1 MKIGVPAGTVGAMAF
16 ADRLPIKLPRFPRLN
31 GSRNLLRDIWNLLS
45 GMPAGKIVFS
55 RLVGRMAPY
64 TGSIHA
70 TVTVLRAGYA
80 EVQMSDR
87 RSVRN
92 HLDCVHAIALAN
104 LAELAGN
111 VALMYS
117 LPDDARFIVSGMD
130 IEYTKKARGT
140 ITAVGEPPIPRTAA
154 RAQYDVPVTL
164 RDAGGEQV
172 ARAVLHS
179 LVGPKPGSASDRGSD
194 VN

>member
-1 MKIGVPAGTVGAMAF
+1 MAL
-16 ADRLPIKLPRFPRLN
+16 ADRLPLRLPRFDR
-31 GSRNLLRDIWNLLS
+31 SRNLLRDVWDLLS
-45 GMPAGKIVFS
+45 GLPGGKRLFS
-55 RLVGRMAPY
+55 GLVGRMAPY
-64 TGSIHA
+64 TGTIHA
-70 TVTVLRAGYA
+70 TVTVLRAGHA
-80 EVQMSDR
+80 EVQMPDR
-87 RSVRN
+87 RAVRN
-92 HLDCVHAIALAN
+92 HLDSVHAIALAN

-140 ITAVGEPPIPRTAA
+140 ITAVGEPPVPRSAVRA
-154 RAQYDVPVTL
+154 RYDVPVIL
-164 RDAGGEQV
+164 RDARGDEV

-179 LVGPKPGSASDRGSD
+179 LVGPKLGAVSDHEAQ

>member
-1 MKIGVPAGTVGAMAF
+1 MAF
-16 ADRLPIKLPRFPRLN
+16 ADLLPGKLPRLVSN
-31 GSRNLLRDIWNLLS
+31 RNLVRDAWNLLA
-45 GMPAGKIVFS
+45 GMPGGKTVFS

-80 EVQMSDR
+80 EVQMADR
-87 RSVRN
+87 RAVRN

-117 LPDDARFIVSGMD
+117 LPDDARFIVSGME

-140 ITAVGEPPIPRTAA
+140 ITAVGEPPVPRTAN
-154 RAQYDVPVTL
+154 RVQLDVPVVL
-164 RDAGGEQV
+164 RDASGEQV

-179 LVGPKPGSASDRGSD
+179 LIGPKSGSASDRGD

>member
-1 MKIGVPAGTVGAMAF
+1 MPL
-16 ADRLPIKLPRFPRLN
+16 ADRRPTKLTGLPGLSRLLRLPKLD
-31 GSRNLLRDIWNLLS
+31 GSRNLLRDLWNLLS
-45 GMPAGKIVFS
+45 RLPAGKVLFS
-55 RLVGRMAPY
+55 RLVGRLAPY

-80 EVQMSDR
+80 EVHMPDR
-87 RSVRN
+87 PAVRH

-130 IEYTKKARGT
+130 IEYLKKARGT
-140 ITAVGEPPIPRTAA
+140 IPAVGEAPVPRTSGRAA
-154 RAQYDVPVTL
+154 YDVPVSL
-164 RDAGGEQV
+164 RDARGEEV
-172 ARAVLHS
+172 ARAV
-179 LVGPKPGSASDRGSD
+179 
-194 VN
+194 

>member
-1 MKIGVPAGTVGAMAF
+1 MAF
-16 ADRLPIKLPRFPRLN
+16 ADRLPLKLPRLA
-31 GSRNLLRDIWNLLS
+31 GSRNLVRDIWNLLAVL
-45 GMPAGKIVFS
+45 PAGKIVFS

-70 TVTVLRAGYA
+70 TVTVLRAGHA
-80 EVQMSDR
+80 EVEMRDR
-87 RSVRN
+87 RAVRN

-117 LPDDARFIVSGMD
+117 LPDDARFIVSGID

-140 ITAVGEPPIPRTAA
+140 ITAVGESPIPRTAA

-179 LVGPKPGSASDRGSD
+179 LVGPKPGSPSDRGGD

>member
-1 MKIGVPAGTVGAMAF
+1 MPL
-16 ADRLPIKLPRFPRLN
+16 ADHLAPLRRLLAVPRLD
-31 GSRNLLRDIWNLLS
+31 GSRNVIRQAWDLLS
-45 GMPAGKIVFS
+45 QLPGGRHLFS
-55 RLVGRMAPY
+55 RLVGAMAPY

-70 TVTVLRAGYA
+70 QVTVLREGYA
-80 EVQMSDR
+80 EVQLADR
-87 RSVRN
+87 RAVRN

-111 VALMYS
+111 VALAYS
-117 LPDDARFIVSGMD
+117 LPDDARFIVSGIE

-140 ITAVGEPPIPRTAA
+140 ITAIGESPVPRLSTRAA
-154 RAQYDVPVTL
+154 YDVPVML
-164 RDAGGEQV
+164 RDAKGDEV

-179 LVGPKPGSASDRGSD
+179 LVGPKPGAARDRGD

>member
-1 MKIGVPAGTVGAMAF
+1 MAF
-16 ADRLPIKLPRFPRLN
+16 VDRFAARLPRLD
-31 GSRNLLRDIWNLLS
+31 GSRNLLRDMWNLLS
-45 GMPAGKIVFS
+45 GMPGGKRVFS
-55 RLVGRMAPY
+55 RLLGRLAPY
-64 TGSIHA
+64 SGTIHA

-80 EVQMSDR
+80 ELQMQDR
-87 RSVRN
+87 RAVRN

-140 ITAVGEPPIPRTAA
+140 ITAIGEPPVPRSAA

-164 RDAGGEQV
+164 RDAGGDQV

-179 LVGPKPGSASDRGSD
+179 LVGPKPGSAGDHS

>member
-1 MKIGVPAGTVGAMAF
+1 MAF
-16 ADRLPIKLPRFPRLN
+16 VDRFAARLPRFD
-31 GSRNLLRDIWNLLS
+31 GSRNVLRDIWNLLS
-45 GMPAGKIVFS
+45 GMPGGKRVFS
-55 RLVGRMAPY
+55 RVLGRLVPY
-64 TGSIHA
+64 SGTIHA

-80 EVQMSDR
+80 EVQMPDR
-87 RSVRN
+87 RAVRN
-92 HLDCVHAIALAN
+92 HLNSVHAIALAN

-140 ITAVGEPPIPRTAA
+140 ITAIGEPPIPRSAA
-154 RAQYDVPVTL
+154 RAQYDVPVIL
-164 RDAGGEQV
+164 RDATGEQV

-179 LVGPKPGSASDRGSD
+179 LVGPKPGSASDRGE

>member
-1 MKIGVPAGTVGAMAF
+1 MKISRPADTFARMAF
-16 ADRLPIKLPRFPRLN
+16 VDRFTARLSRLD
-31 GSRNLLRDIWNLLS
+31 GSRNLLRDMWNLLS
-45 GMPAGKIVFS
+45 GMPGGKRVFS
-55 RLVGRMAPY
+55 RLLGRLAPY
-64 TGSIHA
+64 SGTIHA

-80 EVQMSDR
+80 EVQMHDR

-117 LPDDARFIVSGMD
+117 LPDDARFIVSGLD

-140 ITAVGEPPIPRTAA
+140 ITAVGEPPVPRSAA
-154 RAQYDVPVTL
+154 RARYDVPVTL
-164 RDAGGEQV
+164 RDDRGEQV

-179 LVGPKPGSASDRGSD
+179 LVGPKPGSAGDHPHE